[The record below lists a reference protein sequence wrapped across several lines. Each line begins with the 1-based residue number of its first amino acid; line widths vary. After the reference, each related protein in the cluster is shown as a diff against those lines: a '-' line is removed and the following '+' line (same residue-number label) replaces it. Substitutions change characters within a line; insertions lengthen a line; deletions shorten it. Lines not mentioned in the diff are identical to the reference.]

1 MKIISIDPASTGAE
15 LGLQP
20 DDELVRINGQRVRD
34 LLDYRFLITEEEV
47 ELEVKRQGETIIYEI
62 EKDQDDSLGLN
73 FEPLKI
79 RGCGNDCI
87 FCFVDQNPKGMRQS
101 MYFRDEDF
109 RLSFLAGHYVTLSNI
124 AKADLRRI
132 VQQRLSPLFISV
144 HATDPAVRKFLLG
157 IDFDDRLLDKITYL
171 TEHGIIL
178 NTQIVLCPEI
188 NDGAVLDKTL
198 KDLARFHPALRSV
211 AVVPVGLTRHREGL
225 TPIKPVTE
233 EYARQTLRLLDRYAA
248 EFLPQLHTHFVYASD
263 EFYILARQ
271 PLPPM
276 ERYDAFDQ
284 MENGVGMLRDLLSD
298 FHNRQAGR
306 LPLALAQPTKVTLV
320 TATLAGGFLQ
330 ENILP
335 RLAQVKN
342 FNAELVMVENKFYG
356 KSITVTGLLTG
367 QDIYGA
373 LAQRDLGAAVF
384 LPKSCLNDNKIFLD
398 DWKLHDL
405 AQRLAVP
412 VVPLPN
418 DFSQIFPV
426 LAAQNAARPQ
436 QEQRRKAEAAIA

>member
-1 MKIISIDPASTGAE
+1 MKIISIDQASTGAE

-20 DDELVRINGQRVRD
+20 NDELVRINGQRVRD
-34 LLDYRFLITEEEV
+34 LLDYRFLITADEV

-73 FEPLKI
+73 FERLKI
-79 RGCGNDCI
+79 RGCGNDCV
-87 FCFVDQNPKGMRQS
+87 FCFVDQNPKGMRQA

-124 AKADLRRI
+124 AYADLRRI

-171 TEHGIIL
+171 TEHGIVL

-188 NDGAVLDKTL
+188 NDGAVLDQTL
-198 KDLARFHPALRSV
+198 RDLARFHPAVRSV
-211 AVVPVGLTRHREGL
+211 AVVPVGLTKHREGL
-225 TPIKPVTE
+225 TPLKPVTAN
-233 EYARQTLRLLDRYAA
+233 YARQTLRLLDRHAA
-248 EFLPQLHTHFVYASD
+248 AFYPKLHSHFVYPAD
-263 EFYILARQ
+263 EFYIIAGQ

-284 MENGVGMLRDLLSD
+284 MENGVGMLRSLLHD
-298 FHNRQAGR
+298 FHHRQARR
-306 LPLALAQPTKVTLV
+306 LPRQLPKPTRVTLV
-320 TATLAGGFLQ
+320 TATLAAGIIQ
-330 ENILP
+330 ENLMP
-335 RLAQVKN
+335 RLAQIKN
-342 FNAELVMVENKFYG
+342 FTPELVVVENKFYG
-356 KSITVTGLLTG
+356 KSITVAGLLTG

-384 LPKSCLNDNKIFLD
+384 LPKSCLNNNEIFLD

-412 VVPLPN
+412 VVALQN
-418 DFSQIFPV
+418 DFSQIFPL
-426 LAAQNAARPQ
+426 LAAQNAAPPQ
-436 QEQRRKAEAAIA
+436 QEQSRPAETAIA